1 MQISSAF
8 SFTVDGVWGSWQSAE
23 DCGVCQRNPLNQI
36 LRSRMCDNPRPETGG
51 EKCEGPDEDYI
62 SCAENG
68 CQGKFCTDA
77 YNYNN
82 IYMFRLG
89 KIANNDRSMFNL

>member
-1 MQISSAF
+1 
-8 SFTVDGVWGSWQSAE
+8 
-23 DCGVCQRNPLNQI
+23 
-36 LRSRMCDNPRPETGG
+36 MCDNPRPETGG
-51 EKCEGPDEDYI
+51 EKCKGPDEDYI

-82 IYMFRLG
+82 IYSKGVQSR
-89 KIANNDRSMFNL
+89 KNCQQ